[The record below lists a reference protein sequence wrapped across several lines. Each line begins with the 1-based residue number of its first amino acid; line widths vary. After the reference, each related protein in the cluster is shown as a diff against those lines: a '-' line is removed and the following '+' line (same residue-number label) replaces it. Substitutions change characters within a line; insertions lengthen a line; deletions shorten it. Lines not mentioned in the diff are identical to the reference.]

1 MDIHSI
7 DMDKHIY
14 IDLLDRFM
22 RGELPVEREHELLT
36 WFRQAEAREQLFQH
50 YRQRWVEAEDKSLP
64 VEVQT
69 RMFRE
74 IQARMHAGIGEKKKR
89 KAIFRLKIPQWVSYA
104 AVVILLIGFSTTA
117 FLYKNLADEI
127 ASDPLRTY
135 RVLVDKGQ
143 RASVMLPDGTKV
155 WLNSHTELTY
165 NADYG
170 KENRLVALSG
180 EAYFEVEKDSTSH
193 FIVKAGEMEVEALG
207 TAFNVRAYE
216 EDKKLTATLF
226 EGKVRTAVGKDEVI
240 LRPDESLSFDK
251 VSREMQVSKDIAA
264 YARMWKDNELFFKGE
279 TLQEVAVM
287 LDRLYN
293 VQVRFA
299 SEKVKHYRFSGV
311 IKNNSLENVIELIS
325 LTAPITYKKVGG
337 DIVIDERK

>member
-1 MDIHSI
+1 MNMES
-7 DMDKHIY
+7 KHIY
-14 IDLLDRFM
+14 IDLLERFM
-22 RGELPVEREHELLT
+22 RGELPAEKEHELLT
-36 WFRQAEAREQLFQH
+36 WFRGPEAREQLFQH
-50 YRQRWVEAEDKSLP
+50 YQQRWVDAEDKSLP
-64 VEVQT
+64 MEKQT

-74 IQARMHAGIGEKKKR
+74 IQARMHAGTAEKKKQ
-89 KAIFRLKIPQWVSYA
+89 KAIFRPKIPQWLSYA
-104 AVVILLIGFSTTA
+104 AVVILLISFSTTA
-117 FLYKNLADEI
+117 FLYKNLADKI

-170 KENRLVALSG
+170 KENRQVALSG

-207 TAFNVRAYE
+207 TVFNVKAYE
-216 EDKKLTATLF
+216 EDKELTATLF
-226 EGKVRTAVGKDEVI
+226 EGKVRTAVGKDGVI
-240 LRPDESLSFDK
+240 LKPDETFCFDK
-251 VSREMQVSKDIAA
+251 VSRKMTVSDEIAA
-264 YARMWKDNELFFKGE
+264 YARMWKDNELVFRGE
-279 TLQEVAVM
+279 TMLEVAVM

-325 LTAPITYKKVGG
+325 LTAPITYKKAGG
-337 DIVIDERK
+337 EIVIDERK